1 MKNENEQSIVLG
13 DVEVLRVVEWQG
25 PLVPAADFVP
35 EAGAELWKAN
45 EEWLAPDH
53 WEPERD
59 LAVVALQTWVLRS
72 AGRTILVDTGVGN
85 GRERPGSPRF
95 HHWQADFLG
104 ELERAGVRPE
114 DVDLVVNTHVH
125 ADHVGGNTVDEAGE
139 WVPAF
144 PNAEYLIPAA
154 DDHWFGPRGGYGKGL
169 REDDRL
175 LYEDSV
181 APVHRAG
188 QAVLWEG
195 AHRIDEH
202 LTLES
207 APRSHAWIRR
217 PQARLRRRPRGVR
230 RGPAAQP
237 GPDPAAVLQQL
248 LLHGRGGGRRQ
259 PAADPRTGRGHP
271 GTGRPRPLRRRG
283 RRRGPARRCRVRSRP
298 LGRPPP
304 RVRPGQSGGAGLRG
318 PRGRKAG
325 PGGPYAGE
333 RPRGRSAPDHFTLMT
348 TVLHTLSAKVCL
360 FWSHSGHRKPR

>member
-1 MKNENEQSIVLG
+1 MENENEQSIVLG

-207 APRSHAWIRR
+207 APGHTPGSAVLRLDSGGDRAVFVGDLLHSPVQILR
-217 PQARLRRRPRGVR
+217 PSCNSCFCMDEAEAAASRLRILER
-230 RGPAAQP
+230 
-237 GPDPAAVLQQL
+237 
-248 LLHGRGGGRRQ
+248 
-259 PAADPRTGRGHP
+259 AADTRE
-271 GTGRPRPLRRRG
+271 LVV
-283 RRRGPARRCRVRSRP
+283 PAHF
-298 LGRPPP
+298 
-304 RVRPGQSGGAGLRG
+304 GGAGAVEVRRDGAGFALG
-318 PRGRKAG
+318 PWG
-325 PGGPYAGE
+325 
-333 RPRGRSAPDHFTLMT
+333 
-348 TVLHTLSAKVCL
+348 
-360 FWSHSGHRKPR
+360 GHRPA

>member
-1 MKNENEQSIVLG
+1 MENENEQSIVLG

-181 APVHRAG
+181 APIHRAG

-207 APRSHAWIRR
+207 APGHTPGSAVLRLDSGGDRAVFVGDLLHSPVQILR
-217 PQARLRRRPRGVR
+217 PSCNSCFCMDEAEAAASRLRILER
-230 RGPAAQP
+230 
-237 GPDPAAVLQQL
+237 
-248 LLHGRGGGRRQ
+248 
-259 PAADPRTGRGHP
+259 AADTRE
-271 GTGRPRPLRRRG
+271 LVV
-283 RRRGPARRCRVRSRP
+283 PAHF
-298 LGRPPP
+298 
-304 RVRPGQSGGAGLRG
+304 GGAGAVEVRRDGAGFALG
-318 PRGRKAG
+318 PWG
-325 PGGPYAGE
+325 
-333 RPRGRSAPDHFTLMT
+333 
-348 TVLHTLSAKVCL
+348 
-360 FWSHSGHRKPR
+360 GHRPA

>member
-1 MKNENEQSIVLG
+1 MKNENEQSVVLG

-35 EAGAELWKAN
+35 EAGADLWKAN

-72 AGRTILVDTGVGN
+72 GGRTILVDTGVGN

-154 DDHWFGPRGGYGKGL
+154 DDHYFGPRNGYGKGL

-175 LYEDSV
+175 LYEDSI

-188 QAVLWEG
+188 QAVLWDG

-207 APRSHAWIRR
+207 APGHTPGSAVLRLASGGDRAVFVGDLLHSPVQILR
-217 PQARLRRRPRGVR
+217 PSCNSCFCMDRAEAAASRLRILER
-230 RGPAAQP
+230 
-237 GPDPAAVLQQL
+237 
-248 LLHGRGGGRRQ
+248 
-259 PAADPRTGRGHP
+259 AADARE
-271 GTGRPRPLRRRG
+271 LVV
-283 RRRGPARRCRVRSRP
+283 PAHF
-298 LGRPPP
+298 
-304 RVRPGQSGGAGLRG
+304 GGAGAVEVRRDGTGFALG
-318 PRGRKAG
+318 PW
-325 PGGPYAGE
+325 GGD
-333 RPRGRSAPDHFTLMT
+333 RPA
-348 TVLHTLSAKVCL
+348 
-360 FWSHSGHRKPR
+360 